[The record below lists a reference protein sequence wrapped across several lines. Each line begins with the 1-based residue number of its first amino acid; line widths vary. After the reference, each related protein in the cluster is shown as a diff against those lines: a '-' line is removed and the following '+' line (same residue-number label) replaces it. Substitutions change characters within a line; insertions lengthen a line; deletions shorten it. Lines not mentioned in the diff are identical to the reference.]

1 MTKYHPCAR
10 SKANRDELDWA
21 PVIKGQLVGG
31 NRLKDFRIY
40 HPGIEGKGT
49 GHNQRDLEGQ
59 EGANSY

>member
-1 MTKYHPCAR
+1 M
-10 SKANRDELDWA
+10 DELDWT
-21 PVIKGQLVGG
+21 PVIKGQLVEG
-31 NRLKDFRIY
+31 NRLKYFRIY